1 MQAVTPVPVGIDQA
15 YGELL
20 RLTETHPRIS
30 YGELDAQ
37 TLKELRLFGVPKD
50 EYFKR
55 IEESLDQIIRALPQ
69 IRRVLDAWPFA
80 TTPKQQNA
88 LLRSILSRIDYTK
101 TTRCQRNESAAD
113 HITLS
118 LSFLDTHASE

>member
-37 TLKELRLFGVPKD
+37 TQKELRLLGVPKD

-55 IEESLDQIIRALPQ
+55 I
-69 IRRVLDAWPFA
+69 
-80 TTPKQQNA
+80 
-88 LLRSILSRIDYTK
+88 
-101 TTRCQRNESAAD
+101 
-113 HITLS
+113 
-118 LSFLDTHASE
+118 